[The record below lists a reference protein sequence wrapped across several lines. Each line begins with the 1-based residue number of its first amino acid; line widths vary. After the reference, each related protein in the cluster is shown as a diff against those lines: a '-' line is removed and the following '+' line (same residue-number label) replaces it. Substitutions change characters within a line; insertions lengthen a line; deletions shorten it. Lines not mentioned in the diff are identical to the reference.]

1 MSAIAGSIK
10 SIVSSSP
17 TQESQLKCD
26 QKRSKNFFGI
36 FMYSSSNSIFRNI
49 PLCNFE
55 NRLESL
61 QFSRDALDAFTQE
74 IYYYSKALHF
84 QEILNLQNCK
94 WICNATHL
102 EFLFWTMWFFHD
114 QKEPLEEFW
123 KLMELTLFLSL
134 VLGLL
139 WCWFLLLW
147 LRWWWWCIIY
157 VFERC

>member
-61 QFSRDALDAFTQE
+61 QFSAKML
-74 IYYYSKALHF
+74 
-84 QEILNLQNCK
+84 
-94 WICNATHL
+94 
-102 EFLFWTMWFFHD
+102 
-114 QKEPLEEFW
+114 
-123 KLMELTLFLSL
+123 
-134 VLGLL
+134 
-139 WCWFLLLW
+139 
-147 LRWWWWCIIY
+147 
-157 VFERC
+157 